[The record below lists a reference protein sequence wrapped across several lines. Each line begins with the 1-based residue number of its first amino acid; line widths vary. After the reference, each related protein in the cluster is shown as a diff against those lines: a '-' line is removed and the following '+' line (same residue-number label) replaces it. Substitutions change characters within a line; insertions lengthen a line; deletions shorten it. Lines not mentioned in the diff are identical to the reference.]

1 MKTAAPPLELH
12 ALEKLREEE
21 LEEARAIQS
30 VMLPAESLRA
40 GAVMISHEFQPVAAV
55 SGFTWAM
62 FQGKDYQRRCMRHW
76 RWNVARRA
84 QDGHF
89 AACPCDFEPAADDS
103 QHAPAVHGHPVCGFQ
118 PAQPR
123 TANCQRG
130 HARAISSLR
139 QRLPQPET
147 LGDPP
152 GLIRRGKLRDADLR
166 LLAGDSVLSCSDVH
180 SDAFSRKEEQFGI
193 ERLQEL

>member
-1 MKTAAPPLELH
+1 MNGVYSERSRTGVKSLFSFPAISARSVSFASNPFSLFLYITLH
-12 ALEKLREEE
+12 HYFISSLPGPCFRE
-21 LEEARAIQS
+21 RRTTS
-30 VMLPAESLRA
+30 
-40 GAVMISHEFQPVAAV
+40 GAVC
-55 SGFTWAM
+55 GT
-62 FQGKDYQRRCMRHW
+62 GGG
-76 RWNVARRA
+76 NVARRT

-89 AACPCDFEPAADDS
+89 AARRPCDFEPAADDS
-103 QHAPAVHGHPVCGFQ
+103 RHAPAAHGHPVCGFQ

-139 QRLPQPET
+139 QRLPQAET
-147 LGDPP
+147 LRDPP
-152 GLIRRGKLRDADLR
+152 GLIRRGELRDADLR
-166 LLAGDSVLSCSDVH
+166 LLAGDSVLFCTDGI